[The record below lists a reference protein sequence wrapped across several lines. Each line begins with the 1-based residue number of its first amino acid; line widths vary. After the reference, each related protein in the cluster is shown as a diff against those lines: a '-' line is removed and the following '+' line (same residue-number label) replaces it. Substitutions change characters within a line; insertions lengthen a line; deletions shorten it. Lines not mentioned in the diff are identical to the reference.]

1 MRSVSFLYN
10 LARPVSRFYPAPDR
24 NKTIRYLIIIK
35 HGKYSAEGLMG
46 NIRLCNLCIII
57 EW

>member
-1 MRSVSFLYN
+1 MHSVVFLYN

-57 EW
+57 E